1 MVKIRLARFGR
12 KNSPFYR
19 IVTTD
24 SRNKRDGSFLQQL
37 GTYEPFTG
45 KITIDEEKS
54 LFALKVGAQPTDTVK
69 SILKKKGIFAKFLLT
84 KQKKLKEN
92 QKDSSVNK
100 APKK

>member
-19 IVTTD
+19 IVTSD
-24 SRNKRDGSFLQQL
+24 SRNRRDGAFIEQL

-45 KITIDEEKS
+45 KVTIDEEKS
-54 LFALKVGAQPTDTVK
+54 LFALKVGAQPTGTVK

-84 KQKKLKEN
+84 KQKKVKTKK
-92 QKDSSVNK
+92 KDSQPSD
-100 APKK
+100 AAKK

>member
-12 KNSPFYR
+12 KNNPFYR

-24 SRNKRDGSFLQQL
+24 SRNRRDGSFIQQL

-84 KQKKLKEN
+84 KQKKKKIDK
-92 QKDSSVNK
+92 KDSQPNK
-100 APKK
+100 TVKK

>member
-12 KNSPFYR
+12 KNNPFYR

-24 SRNKRDGSFLQQL
+24 SRNRRDGSFIQQL

-45 KITIDEEKS
+45 KVTIDEEKS

-84 KQKKLKEN
+84 KQQKAKINKKDP
-92 QKDSSVNK
+92 QQNK
-100 APKK
+100 PAKK

>member
-92 QKDSSVNK
+92 KKDSSVNK
-100 APKK
+100 TTKK